1 MKDRRVYPMMVL
13 PFLGF
18 AGATG
23 AAIAGRRGLA
33 LLLWGLS
40 LGVLLALFR
49 EHATDALPLVF

>member
-1 MKDRRVYPMMVL
+1 MMVL

-40 LGVLLALFR
+40 LSVLLALFR

>member
-1 MKDRRVYPMMVL
+1 MMVL

-33 LLLWGLS
+33 LIAWGLS
-40 LGVLLALFR
+40 LAVLLALFR
-49 EHATDALPLVF
+49 EHASDALYLVF